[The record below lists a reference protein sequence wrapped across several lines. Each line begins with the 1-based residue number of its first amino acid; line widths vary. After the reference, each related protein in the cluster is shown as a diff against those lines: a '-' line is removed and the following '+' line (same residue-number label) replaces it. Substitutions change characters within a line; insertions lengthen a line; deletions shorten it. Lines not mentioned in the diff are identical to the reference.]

1 METKLYVVGTPIGNL
16 EDFSPRAIRILSEV
30 DFIAAEDTRVTL
42 KLLNHFGIK
51 KELVSYFEH
60 NKSLKGEMIINRI
73 LKGESA
79 AIVTDAGMPAISDP
93 GEELVRQAHEAGVAV
108 ESVPGPTAFATALA
122 ISGMPSGRFC
132 FEGFLSVNKQSR
144 KEHIESIKNEQR
156 TLIFYEAPHK
166 LLNTLK
172 DLHSALGDRN
182 IAVVKEITKLHET
195 VLRLKFSEAIEYFSS
210 NAPRGEYVL
219 IVEGKPQQQE
229 KTYTIEEAVEIA
241 KGLIE
246 KGLSAS
252 AAAKE
257 AASVTGFK
265 KGEIYSLMLK

>member
-1 METKLYVVGTPIGNL
+1 
-16 EDFSPRAIRILSEV
+16 
-30 DFIAAEDTRVTL
+30 
-42 KLLNHFGIK
+42 
-51 KELVSYFEH
+51 
-60 NKSLKGEMIINRI
+60 
-73 LKGESA
+73 
-79 AIVTDAGMPAISDP
+79 
-93 GEELVRQAHEAGVAV
+93 
-108 ESVPGPTAFATALA
+108 
-122 ISGMPSGRFC
+122 
-132 FEGFLSVNKQSR
+132 LSVNKQSR

-219 IVEGKPQQQE
+219 IIEGKPRQQE

-246 KGLSAS
+246 KGLAAS